1 MPINYY
7 ANIDLNKNQLQ
18 NARIDNHANDT
29 AAGTGVSGQLYYN
42 TTNDELMIWTT
53 AWEAV
58 GSGANVESVDTTN
71 STFINMTPTTATT
84 GAVVVTSSLSA
95 TGTPSSSTYL
105 RGDNTWASVT
115 QENTEYDLSGT
126 GSSNGTA
133 GIRLAGSDATNDD
146 VLIVGAGTTTVTR
159 SGNTLTVTSNDQFDG
174 TVTGV
179 TAGTGISVAASA
191 TSPTVSVDY
200 AGSDNIILSAT
211 AATVTTADT
220 IMFSDATDS
229 GVKRGLVSS
238 LPFAPDSV
246 VTGVTSVN
254 FKTDGDA
261 LDVASNSITS
271 SGTMTGAWQGSS
283 SQYVNGEGN
292 LTTFPSIPQ
301 GDITAVVAGDYLTGG
316 GTSGSVELD
325 VDATTTATASKVMA
339 RDASGYGYVV
349 TPASGDSTTK
359 IATTAFVQNALTG
372 LLEFKGGFDASTGAI
387 VGGGN
392 LTSGGSRVALEVGD
406 YYVVTGAGNFF
417 GNTAT
422 PLTVGD
428 SVIVQE
434 AAAAGSSVEADFII
448 VQSDTD
454 LATASTVGLGNVA
467 AGTGT
472 SVSYSSGTATVTN
485 SDRGSSQNIFKNVAG
500 DTGTAVADN
509 NNDTLTIA
517 GGTNVTTSVSGDT
530 LTITATNTN
539 TQRDAGVGMT
549 LNGNDLDVNVA
560 ASAQT
565 TAANSLS
572 TTASRT
578 YAVQVDASDDL
589 VVNVPWSN
597 TNTTYSAGTG
607 MSLSGTTFNANV
619 DGVNSVTPN
628 SSSSTTSR
636 TYKVQVDASDNLVVN
651 VPWVD
656 TNTQTVSSV
665 AAQAGTTSTGNALTV
680 TPTTGAVKVKSN
692 AYDGGSNV
700 GHVPAGGAAGDY
712 LEGDG
717 SWSNPM
723 DSFSGTV
730 FVGNTAGTTSA
741 LSYPNNVSFSGS
753 LPMIQLFDSSTGET
767 VYADVDRGSNS
778 FTVTFGTAPPN
789 IVHAAITYIRPLAI

>member
-53 AWEAV
+53 SWEAV
-58 GSGANVESVDTTN
+58 GAGANVTSVDTTN
-71 STFINMTPTTATT
+71 STFVNMTPTSATT
-84 GAVVVTSSLSA
+84 GAVTVTSSLSA
-95 TGTPSSSTYL
+95 TGTPDSSTYL
-105 RGDNTWASVT
+105 RGDNTWATVT
-115 QENTEYDLSGT
+115 QENTTYDLSGT
-126 GSSNGTA
+126 GSTNGTA
-133 GIRLAGSDATNDD
+133 GVRLAGSDSTNDD
-146 VLIVGAGTTTVTR
+146 VLIVGSGTTTVTR

-174 TVTGV
+174 TLTGV
-179 TAGTGISVAASA
+179 TAGDGISVTASS
-191 TSPTVSVDY
+191 TSPTVAVDY
-200 AGSDNIILSAT
+200 AGSDNIILTAT
-211 AATVTTADT
+211 AATVVGADT

-229 GVKRGLVSS
+229 GVKKGLVSD

-271 SGTMTGAWQGSS
+271 SGTMTGVWQGSS
-283 SQYVNGEGN
+283 SEYVNGEGN
-292 LTTFPSIPQ
+292 LTAFPSIPQ
-301 GDITAVVAGDYLTGG
+301 GDITEVIAGDFLTGG
-316 GTSGSVELD
+316 GTSGSVTLN
-325 VDATTTATASKVMA
+325 VDGTTAATVSKVMV
-339 RDASGYGYVV
+339 RDASGFGFVA
-349 TPASGDSTTK
+349 TPSSGDSSTK
-359 IATTAFVQNALTG
+359 IATTAFVQSTLTG
-372 LLEFKGGFDASTGAI
+372 LLEFKGGFNASTGAI

-392 LTSGGSRVALEVGD
+392 LTSGGTRVALEVGD
-406 YYVVTGAGNFF
+406 YYVVTADGDFF
-417 GNTAT
+417 GNAAT

-434 AAAAGSSVEADFII
+434 AAAAGTSVEGDFIV

-467 AGTGT
+467 AGSGT
-472 SVSYSSGTATVTN
+472 TVAYASGTATVTN
-485 SDRGSSQNIFKNVAG
+485 SDKGSSQNIFKNVAS
-500 DTGTAVADN
+500 DSGTAVADSN
-509 NNDTLTIA
+509 DDTLTIA
-517 GGTNVTTSVSGDT
+517 GGTNVTTAITGDV

-539 TQRDAGVGMT
+539 TQRDAGVGMS
-549 LNGNDLDVNVA
+549 LNGNALDVNV
-560 ASAQT
+560 SGTQT
-565 TAANSLS
+565 TAANSTS

-578 YAVQVDASDDL
+578 YAVQVDSSDDL
-589 VVNVPWSN
+589 VVNVPWAN
-597 TNTTYSAGTG
+597 DNTTYSAGTG

-619 DGVNSVTPN
+619 DGVNSVTPT
-628 SSSSTTSR
+628 SSSSTADR
-636 TYKVQVDASDNLVVN
+636 TYKVQVDGSDNLVVN

-665 AAQAGTTSTGNALTV
+665 AAEAGATSTGSALTV

-741 LSYPNNVSFSGS
+741 LSYPNNVSFTSS
-753 LPMIQLFDSSTGET
+753 RPIIQLMDSSTGET
-767 VYADVDRGSNS
+767 VFADVNRGSNS

-789 IVHAAITYIRPLAI
+789 IVHALVTYIKPFSI

>member
-42 TTNDELMIWTT
+42 TTNSELMIWTT
-53 AWEAV
+53 SWEAV
-58 GSGANVESVDTTN
+58 GSGANVTSVDTTS
-71 STFINMTPTTATT
+71 STFINMTPTSSAT
-84 GAVVVTSSLSA
+84 GDVVVTSSLSA
-95 TGTPSSSTYL
+95 TGTPSASTYL

-115 QENTEYDLSGT
+115 QANTTYDLSGT

-133 GIRLAGSDATNDD
+133 GIRLAGSDSTNDD
-146 VLIVGAGTTTVTR
+146 VLIVGSGTTTVTR

-174 TVTGV
+174 TLTGV
-179 TAGTGISVAASA
+179 TAGDGISVAASS

-211 AATVTTADT
+211 SATVATADT
-220 IMFSDATDS
+220 IMFSDATDNN
-229 GVKRGLVSS
+229 VKKGLVSD

-271 SGTMTGAWQGSS
+271 SGTMTGVWQGSS

-292 LTTFPSIPQ
+292 LTSFPSIPQ

-325 VDATTTATASKVMA
+325 VDATTAATASKVMA

-349 TPASGDSTTK
+349 TPASGDSSTK
-359 IATTAFVQNALTG
+359 VATTAFVQNALTG
-372 LLEFKGGFDASTGAI
+372 LLEFKGGFNASTGAI

-406 YYVVTGAGNFF
+406 YYVVTVAGNFF

-434 AAAAGSSVEADFII
+434 AAAAGTSVEGDFII

-467 AGTGT
+467 AGSGT
-472 SVSYSSGTATVTN
+472 SVSYSAGTATVTN
-485 SDRGSSQNIFKNVAG
+485 SDKGSSQNIFKNVAS
-500 DTGTAVADN
+500 DSGTAVADS
-509 NNDTLTIA
+509 NNDTLTIE

-530 LTITATNTN
+530 LTINATNTN

-549 LNGNDLDVNVA
+549 LNGNALDVNV
-560 ASAQT
+560 SGTQT
-565 TAANSLS
+565 TAANSTS

-578 YAVQVDASDDL
+578 YAVQVDSSDDL

-628 SSSSTTSR
+628 SSSSTASR
-636 TYKVQVDASDNLVVN
+636 TYKVQVDGSDNLVVN
-651 VPWVD
+651 VPWVN
-656 TNTQTVSSV
+656 TNTQTVTSV

-692 AYDGGSNV
+692 AYAGGSNV
-700 GHVPAGGAAGDY
+700 GHVPPNGAEGYY

-717 SWSNPM
+717 DWSNPM
-723 DSFSGTV
+723 RYYSGTV

-741 LSYPNNVSFSGS
+741 ISYPNNVSFSGS
-753 LPMIQLFDSSTGET
+753 LPMIQLMDSVTGET

-789 IVHAAITYIRPLAI
+789 IVHALVTYIRQISV

>member
-53 AWEAV
+53 SWEAV
-58 GSGANVESVDTTN
+58 GAGANVTSVDTTN
-71 STFINMTPTTATT
+71 STFVNMTPTSATT
-84 GAVVVTSSLSA
+84 GAVTVTSSLSA
-95 TGTPSSSTYL
+95 TGTPSASTYL
-105 RGDNTWASVT
+105 RGDNTWATVT
-115 QENTEYDLSGT
+115 QANTTYDLSGT
-126 GSSNGTA
+126 GSTNGTA
-133 GIRLAGSDATNDD
+133 GVRLAGSDSTNDD
-146 VLIVGAGTTTVTR
+146 VLIVGSGTTTVTR

-174 TVTGV
+174 TLTGV
-179 TAGTGISVAASA
+179 TAGTGISVAASS

-211 AATVTTADT
+211 AATVVGADT

-229 GVKRGLVSS
+229 GVKKGLVSD

-271 SGTMTGAWQGSS
+271 SGTMTGVWQGSS

-292 LTTFPSIPQ
+292 LAAFPSIPQ

-316 GTSGSVELD
+316 GTSGSVTLD
-325 VDATTTATASKVMA
+325 VDGTTAATASKVMV
-339 RDASGYGYVV
+339 RDASGFGFV
-349 TPASGDSTTK
+349 TTPSSGDSSTK
-359 IATTAFVQNALTG
+359 IATTAFVQSALTG
-372 LLEFKGGFDASTGAI
+372 LLEFKGGFNASTGAI

-392 LTSGGSRVALEVGD
+392 LTSGGTRVALEVGD
-406 YYVVTGAGNFF
+406 YYVVTADGNFF
-417 GNTAT
+417 GNAST

-434 AAAAGSSVEADFII
+434 AAAAGTSVEGDFIV

-454 LATASTVGLGNVA
+454 LATGSTVGLGNVA
-467 AGTGT
+467 AGSGT
-472 SVSYSSGTATVTN
+472 SVAYASGTATVTN
-485 SDRGSSQNIFKNVAG
+485 TDKGSSQNIFKNVAS
-500 DTGTAVADN
+500 DSGTAVADG

-517 GGTNVTTSVSGDT
+517 GGTNVTTSVTGDT
-530 LTITATNTN
+530 LTITASNTN
-539 TQRDAGVGMT
+539 TQRDAGVGMS
-549 LNGNDLDVNVA
+549 LNGNALDVNV
-560 ASAQT
+560 SGTQT
-565 TAANSLS
+565 TAANSTS

-628 SSSSTTSR
+628 SSSSTASR
-636 TYKVQVDASDNLVVN
+636 TYKVQVDGSDNLVVN

-665 AAQAGTTSTGNALTV
+665 AAQAGATSTGSALTV

-723 DSFSGTV
+723 DNFSGTV

-741 LSYPNNVSFSGS
+741 LSYPNNVSFTSS
-753 LPMIQLFDSSTGET
+753 RPIIQLMDSSTGET
-767 VYADVDRGSNS
+767 VFADVDRGSNS

-789 IVHAAITYIRPLAI
+789 IVHALVTYIKPFSV

>member
-53 AWEAV
+53 SWEAV
-58 GSGANVESVDTTN
+58 GAGANVTSVDTTN
-71 STFINMTPTTATT
+71 STFVNMTPTSATT
-84 GAVVVTSSLSA
+84 GAVTVTSSLSA
-95 TGTPSSSTYL
+95 TGTPSASTYL
-105 RGDNTWASVT
+105 RGDNTWATVT
-115 QENTEYDLSGT
+115 QANTTYDLSGT
-126 GSSNGTA
+126 GSTNGTA
-133 GIRLAGSDATNDD
+133 GVRLAGSDSTNDD
-146 VLIVGAGTTTVTR
+146 VLIVGSGTTTVTR

-174 TVTGV
+174 TLTGV
-179 TAGTGISVAASA
+179 TAGTGISVAASS

-211 AATVTTADT
+211 AATVVGADT

-229 GVKRGLVSS
+229 GVKKGLVSD

-271 SGTMTGAWQGSS
+271 SGTMTGVWQGSS

-292 LTTFPSIPQ
+292 LAAFPSIPQ

-316 GTSGSVELD
+316 GTSGSVTLD
-325 VDATTTATASKVMA
+325 VDGTTAATASKVMV
-339 RDASGYGYVV
+339 RDASGFGFV
-349 TPASGDSTTK
+349 TTPSSGDSSTK
-359 IATTAFVQNALTG
+359 IATTAFVQSALTG
-372 LLEFKGGFDASTGAI
+372 LLEFKGGFNASTGAI

-392 LTSGGSRVALEVGD
+392 LTSGGTRVALEVGD
-406 YYVVTGAGNFF
+406 YYVVTADGNFF
-417 GNTAT
+417 GNAST

-434 AAAAGSSVEADFII
+434 AAAAGTSVEGDFIV

-454 LATASTVGLGNVA
+454 LATGSTVGLGNVA
-467 AGTGT
+467 AGSGT
-472 SVSYSSGTATVTN
+472 SVAYASGTATVTN
-485 SDRGSSQNIFKNVAG
+485 TDKGSSQNIFKNVAS
-500 DTGTAVADN
+500 DSGTAVADG

-517 GGTNVTTSVSGDT
+517 GGTNVTTSVTGDT
-530 LTITATNTN
+530 LTITASNTN
-539 TQRDAGVGMT
+539 TQRDAGVGMS
-549 LNGNDLDVNVA
+549 LNGNALDVNV
-560 ASAQT
+560 SGTQT
-565 TAANSLS
+565 TAANSTS

-628 SSSSTTSR
+628 SSSSTASR
-636 TYKVQVDASDNLVVN
+636 TYKVQVDGSDNLVVN

-665 AAQAGTTSTGNALTV
+665 AAQAGATSTGSALTV

-723 DSFSGTV
+723 DNFSGTV

-741 LSYPNNVSFSGS
+741 LSYPNNVSFTSS
-753 LPMIQLFDSSTGET
+753 RPIIQLMDSSTGET
-767 VYADVDRGSNS
+767 VFADVNRGSNS

-789 IVHAAITYIRPLAI
+789 IVHALVTYIKPFSV

>member
-53 AWEAV
+53 SWEAV
-58 GSGANVESVDTTN
+58 GAGANVTSVDTTN
-71 STFINMTPTTATT
+71 STFVNMTPTSATT
-84 GAVVVTSSLSA
+84 GAVTVTSSLSA
-95 TGTPSSSTYL
+95 TGTPSASTYL
-105 RGDNTWASVT
+105 RGDNTWATVT
-115 QENTEYDLSGT
+115 QANTTYDLSGT
-126 GSSNGTA
+126 GSTNGTA
-133 GIRLAGSDATNDD
+133 GVRLAGSDSTNDD
-146 VLIVGAGTTTVTR
+146 VLIVGSGTTTVTR

-174 TVTGV
+174 TLTGV
-179 TAGTGISVAASA
+179 TAGTGISVAASS

-211 AATVTTADT
+211 AATVVGADT

-229 GVKRGLVSS
+229 GVKKGLVSD

-271 SGTMTGAWQGSS
+271 SGTMTGVWQGSS

-292 LTTFPSIPQ
+292 LAAFPSIPQ

-316 GTSGSVELD
+316 GTSGSVTLD
-325 VDATTTATASKVMA
+325 VDGTTAATASKVMV
-339 RDASGYGYVV
+339 RDASGFGFV
-349 TPASGDSTTK
+349 TTPSSGDSSTK
-359 IATTAFVQNALTG
+359 IATTAFVQSTLTG
-372 LLEFKGGFDASTGAI
+372 LLEFKGGFNASTGAI

-392 LTSGGSRVALEVGD
+392 LTSGGTRVALEVGD
-406 YYVVTGAGNFF
+406 YYVVTADGNFF
-417 GNTAT
+417 GNAST

-434 AAAAGSSVEADFII
+434 AAAAGTSVEGDFIV

-454 LATASTVGLGNVA
+454 LATGSTVGLGNVA
-467 AGTGT
+467 AGSGT
-472 SVSYSSGTATVTN
+472 SVAYASGTATVTN
-485 SDRGSSQNIFKNVAG
+485 TDKGSSQNIFKNVAS
-500 DTGTAVADN
+500 DSGTAVADG

-517 GGTNVTTSVSGDT
+517 GGTNVTTSVTGDT
-530 LTITATNTN
+530 LTITASNTN
-539 TQRDAGVGMT
+539 TQRDAGVGMS
-549 LNGNDLDVNVA
+549 LNGNALDVNV
-560 ASAQT
+560 SGTQT
-565 TAANSLS
+565 TAANSTS

-628 SSSSTTSR
+628 SSSSTASR
-636 TYKVQVDASDNLVVN
+636 TYKVQVDGSDNLVVN

-665 AAQAGTTSTGNALTV
+665 AAQAGATSTGSALTV

-723 DSFSGTV
+723 DNFSGTV

-741 LSYPNNVSFSGS
+741 LSYPNNVSFTSS
-753 LPMIQLFDSSTGET
+753 RPIIQLMDSSTGET
-767 VYADVDRGSNS
+767 VFADVDRGSNS

-789 IVHAAITYIRPLAI
+789 IVHALVTYIKPFSV